1 MKTFL
6 HPEQTKQEKNSYMM
20 LFCALLMAK
29 KSKAPLEEA
38 IGVVPLV
45 GNAKYLADELLA

>member
-1 MKTFL
+1 MREEKT
-6 HPEQTKQEKNSYMM
+6 SYLM

-29 KSKAPLEEA
+29 KSKAALEEA